1 MNGTARIDS
10 RLSGRIEPMDG
21 RQISVNFQLVG
32 HSEVIQFD
40 GLSAFRPCGSDLV
53 EFFNSTVWAFY
64 VKLT

>member
-1 MNGTARIDS
+1 
-10 RLSGRIEPMDG
+10 MDG